1 MTDQPPPA
9 AAPAPARTAP
19 KEQEIAIPPGPVL
32 RWIAIVTGTGA
43 VAAAA
48 LSQLSAEPRAMTL
61 ATLAGVVGSG
71 LITALSAL
79 VFVSAKPRPASLC
92 GSFWLGATLIRFAA
106 IPGLAVSIYFS
117 TPSVGFAAVLA
128 TIGGYLA
135 CLAAETT
142 TVVRIVH
149 GSLHASPTQETPKP

>member
-1 MTDQPPPA
+1 MSEPPTPG
-9 AAPAPARTAP
+9 AAPAPARTP
-19 KEQEIAIPPGPVL
+19 PREQEIAIPPAPVL
-32 RWIAIVTGTGA
+32 RWIGVVTAVGA
-43 VAAAA
+43 VAAAG
-48 LSQLSAEPRAMTL
+48 LSQFSSEPRTMTL

-79 VFVSAKPRPASLC
+79 VFISAKPRPASLC

-106 IPGLAVSIYFS
+106 VPGLAVSIYFS

-135 CLAAETT
+135 CLAAETV

-149 GSLHASPTQETPKP
+149 GSLHATPSQETPKP

>member
-1 MTDQPPPA
+1 MTDRSPPA
-9 AAPAPARTAP
+9 PVRTPP
-19 KEQEIAIPPGPVL
+19 KEQEIAIPPGPVM
-32 RWIAIVTGTGA
+32 RWIAVVTAVGA
-43 VAAAA
+43 VSASG

-92 GSFWLGATLIRFAA
+92 GSLWLGATLIRFAA
-106 IPGLAVSIYFS
+106 VPGLAVSIYFS

-135 CLAAETT
+135 CLAAETA

-149 GSLHASPTQETPKP
+149 GSLNATPSQETPKP